1 MKKARL
7 IISKK
12 YPEVK
17 LKKSSSVPVIKK
29 TNMKFL
35 GNSQYLHIKNWIYKF
50 VTKLKMKIL
59 IYKSPITI

>member
-17 LKKSSSVPVIKK
+17 LKKNSSEPNIKK
-29 TNMKFL
+29 K
-35 GNSQYLHIKNWIYKF
+35 QI
-50 VTKLKMKIL
+50 
-59 IYKSPITI
+59 

>member
-17 LKKSSSVPVIKK
+17 LKKSGSDPVIKK
-29 TNMKFL
+29 
-35 GNSQYLHIKNWIYKF
+35 QI
-50 VTKLKMKIL
+50 
-59 IYKSPITI
+59 

>member
-17 LKKSSSVPVIKK
+17 LKKNSSDTAIKK

-35 GNSQYLHIKNWIYKF
+35 GNPQYLHIKNWTHKF

-59 IYKSPITI
+59 I

>member
-7 IISKK
+7 ITSKK

-17 LKKSSSVPVIKK
+17 LKKSSSETVIKK

-35 GNSQYLHIKNWIYKF
+35 GNPKYLHIKNWI
-50 VTKLKMKIL
+50 
-59 IYKSPITI
+59 

>member
-17 LKKSSSVPVIKK
+17 LKKSSSESVIEKI
-29 TNMKFL
+29 NMKFL
-35 GNSQYLHIKNWIYKF
+35 GNPQYLHIKNWIYKF

>member
-17 LKKSSSVPVIKK
+17 LKKSNSAPVIKK

-35 GNSQYLHIKNWIYKF
+35 GNPQYLHIKNWIYKF
-50 VTKLKMKIL
+50 V
-59 IYKSPITI
+59 YN

>member
-7 IISKK
+7 IIGKK

-17 LKKSSSVPVIKK
+17 LKKSSFDPIIKK

-35 GNSQYLHIKNWIYKF
+35 
-50 VTKLKMKIL
+50 
-59 IYKSPITI
+59 